1 MSSDSQNIVNKAWNF
16 AHVLR
21 DDGLSYLAYTE
32 QITFLLFL
40 KMADEQT
47 KPPYNRAPIV
57 PPKYGWESLLKREGD
72 ELEAHYR
79 HILEEL
85 GKQPGMLGEIFK
97 KARPEIQNPATL
109 RRLIVDLIDVE
120 KWSSMDADVKGDIY
134 EGLLAKSAAESP
146 KGAGQYFTPRELI
159 KGIVDCVQPTAD
171 DTVCDPAA
179 GTGGFLLNA
188 YDYVAKHQ
196 GRSLDKDQK
205 KHLRTKFVRGWELV
219 PNTARLCIMNL
230 YLHGIDGG
238 VDATS
243 SRVSEMPTKR
253 VDATSSRV
261 AETPAKRQDAA
272 STSTCPIRSGVDS
285 LASDPDERFSVVL
298 TNPPFGKKSSIAVVN
313 EAGDLEKEDQSY
325 ERQDFWTST
334 KNKQLNFLQHVKTL
348 LKVNGRCAIVV
359 PDNVLFEGGAGET
372 VRRNL
377 LKQCDVHTLLRLPT
391 GIFYAQGVKANVLF
405 FDAKPAQEKPW
416 TKTLWVYDLRTNMH
430 FTQKTNPI
438 QRADL
443 DEFVA
448 CYKPASRQ
456 RRKATWDAEK
466 NPEGRWR
473 SYDYEDLMKRDK
485 ANLDIF
491 WLKDQS
497 LEDSDDLPDPD
508 VLAQEIADDLQTA
521 LEQFTAIA
529 EKVNA
534 TDH

>member
-1 MSSDSQNIVNKAWNF
+1 MSTASQQIVNKAWNF

-21 DDGLSYLAYTE
+21 DDGLSYTAYTE

-40 KMADEQT
+40 KMAHEQT
-47 KPPYNRAPIV
+47 KPPYNRPPIV
-57 PPKYGWESLLKREGD
+57 PAKYGWESLLKREGD

-159 KGIVDCVQPTAD
+159 KGIVDCVRPTAD
-171 DTVCDPAA
+171 DTLCDPAV
-179 GTGGFLLNA
+179 GTGGFLLA
-188 YDYVAKHQ
+188 AHDYIVKHQ
-196 GRSLDKDQK
+196 GKTLDKDQK
-205 KHLRTKFVRGWELV
+205 KHLRTKFAKGQELV

-230 YLHGIDGG
+230 YLHGIDA
-238 VDATS
+238 D
-243 SRVSEMPTKR
+243 P
-253 VDATSSRV
+253 
-261 AETPAKRQDAA
+261 
-272 STSTCPIRSGVDS
+272 CPIKSGVDS
-285 LASDPDERFSVVL
+285 LASDPGERFSLVL
-298 TNPPFGKKSSIAVVN
+298 TNPPFGKKSSIAIVN
-313 EAGDLEKEDQSY
+313 ESGDLEKEDQSY

-348 LKVNGRCAIVV
+348 LKINGRCAIVV

-430 FTQKTNPI
+430 FTQKTKSL
-438 QRADL
+438 QRSDL
-443 DEFVA
+443 DDFVA
-448 CYKPASRQ
+448 CYKPENRH
-456 RRKATWDAEK
+456 RRKES
-466 NPEGRWR
+466 ERWR
-473 SYDYEDLMKRDK
+473 PFDYDELMKRDK

-491 WLKDQS
+491 WLKDKS
-497 LEDSDDLPDPD
+497 LEDSDDLPEPD

-529 EKVNA
+529 EKLKG
-534 TDH
+534 